1 MDAVLYESAPVA
13 RDMNMKSNS
22 VQACREQEDD
32 RQIIRQV
39 LNGQTDMFE
48 SLMTRYQN
56 YVFKI
61 VSGILPNDVVEETA
75 QDVFI
80 EVFRSLAKYNDQM
93 PFKKWLAGIAVH
105 RSYDYWR
112 RYYRSKEVPLS
123 SLTPDHQDWID
134 GVISHHATEQFN
146 RGEARDEARELLK
159 YALAEL
165 SEKDRIALTLVHLEG
180 LTVKEAAKVLGW
192 SAINVRVRTHRS
204 REKMRQKLAP
214 LVRGEGRND
223 G

>member
-1 MDAVLYESAPVA
+1 MNENVA
-13 RDMNMKSNS
+13 RIC
-22 VQACREQEDD
+22 QEEEDD
-32 RQIIRQV
+32 QKIVRQV
-39 LNGQTDMFE
+39 LAGQHDVFE
-48 SLMTRYQN
+48 QLMTRYQN

-80 EVFRSLAKYNDQM
+80 EVYRSLAKYNQQM

-123 SLTPDHQDWID
+123 ALTPDHQEWID
-134 GVISHHATEQFN
+134 GVISHHATEQFE
-146 RGEARDEARELLK
+146 RSEARQEARELLH
-159 YALAEL
+159 YALSDL
-165 SEKDRIALTLVHLEG
+165 TEKDRIALTLVYLEG

-192 SAINVRVRTHRS
+192 SAINVRVRAHRS

-214 LVRGEGRND
+214 LICGEENNG
-223 G
+223 

>member
-1 MDAVLYESAPVA
+1 MDTVPYKAEPVA
-13 RDMNMKSNS
+13 RDMNMDEN
-22 VQACREQEDD
+22 VAHGCREQEDD
-32 RQIIRQV
+32 RLIIRQV
-39 LNGQTDMFE
+39 LDGRTDVFE
-48 SLMTRYQN
+48 QLMTRYQN

-80 EVFRSLAKYNDQM
+80 EVYRSLAKYNDQM
-93 PFKKWLAGIAVH
+93 PFKKWLAGVAVH

-123 SLTPDHQDWID
+123 ALTPDHQEWID
-134 GVISHHATEQFN
+134 GVISHHATERFN
-146 RGEARDEARELLK
+146 RGEAREEARELLN

-165 SEKDRIALTLVHLEG
+165 SEKDRVALTLVYLEG

-192 SAINVRVRTHRS
+192 SAINVRVRAHRS
-204 REKMRQKLAP
+204 REKMRQRLAP
-214 LVRGEGRND
+214 LIDGEGNN
-223 G
+223 GG